1 MLEMSRGLCEHGDA
15 LPRPEGSRHAET
27 NHIRALL
34 DCIDFCATC
43 VSFLLRDSPA
53 RVRDLRRGVRCM
65 RRGLR
70 AISRRRRRE

>member
-1 MLEMSRGLCEHGDA
+1 MLEMSRRLCEHGDA

-53 RVRDLRRGVRCM
+53 RVRDSAPRCAM
-65 RRGLR
+65 H
-70 AISRRRRRE
+70 APWVASDFQTTTS